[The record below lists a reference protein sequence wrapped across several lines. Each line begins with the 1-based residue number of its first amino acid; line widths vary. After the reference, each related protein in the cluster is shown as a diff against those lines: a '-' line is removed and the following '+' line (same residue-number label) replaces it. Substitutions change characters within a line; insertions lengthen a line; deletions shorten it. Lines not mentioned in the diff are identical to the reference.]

1 MKYFHYMKDLK
12 KLRQALSNK
21 EEFIK
26 SIEILKGLENLCNF
40 ININTN
46 DEFNDKEYII
56 LKSHPKLIE
65 KYNSKEI
72 SNLDFFKL
80 LYQVRRIE
88 YNNLMIED
96 IDINDLIDTVEIRT
110 ININKTKSK
119 NEITLKDLL
128 LLLSI
133 RDKIIQ
139 EIEEAIP
146 SIEKEITPNSIG
158 IERDI
163 TNIKLIKTLKRI
175 QESKEKVK

>member
-1 MKYFHYMKDLK
+1 
-12 KLRQALSNK
+12 
-21 EEFIK
+21 
-26 SIEILKGLENLCNF
+26 
-40 ININTN
+40 
-46 DEFNDKEYII
+46 
-56 LKSHPKLIE
+56 
-65 KYNSKEI
+65 
-72 SNLDFFKL
+72 
-80 LYQVRRIE
+80 
-88 YNNLMIED
+88 MIED
-96 IDINDLIDTVEIRT
+96 IDISDLIDTVEIRT

-119 NEITLKDLL
+119 NEITLKDIL

-163 TNIKLIKTLKRI
+163 TNIKLIKTLKKI

>member
-1 MKYFHYMKDLK
+1 MMPLQRAK
-12 KLRQALSNK
+12 KTAYDNISQLLEEDIDKVIKSLYDAKSSK

-26 SIEILKGLENLCNF
+26 SIEVLKGLENLCN
-40 ININTN
+40 
-46 DEFNDKEYII
+46 
-56 LKSHPKLIE
+56 
-65 KYNSKEI
+65 NSKEI

-139 EIEEAIP
+139 EIEL
-146 SIEKEITPNSIG
+146 SLL
-158 IERDI
+158 
-163 TNIKLIKTLKRI
+163 NIRVVFPYII
-175 QESKEKVK
+175 FFFFF

>member
-1 MKYFHYMKDLK
+1 M
-12 KLRQALSNK
+12 
-21 EEFIK
+21 
-26 SIEILKGLENLCNF
+26 
-40 ININTN
+40 
-46 DEFNDKEYII
+46 
-56 LKSHPKLIE
+56 IE

-163 TNIKLIKTLKRI
+163 TNIDGEAVFYNDLELQIYWE
-175 QESKEKVK
+175 ESNFSEIEAVKQTQMGIIHDLVFSTDRGV